1 MKQVGFGGTG
11 KVFKVIN
18 TKTKEI
24 RGLKAITNMDP
35 SNNSQ
40 FASEIQIG
48 MQLSKICPYLVRYY
62 SIFEE
67 GDFQIIIMEFFEETY
82 LTKIKNLKEEVF
94 LLFLIFYLDWNI
106 KDIIRLSFQIAT
118 ALRTL
123 HERNIIHRDLK
134 ISNIL
139 VTKDG
144 NFKLSLLLYVLF
156 SLIN

>member
-1 MKQVGFGGTG
+1 
-11 KVFKVIN
+11 
-18 TKTKEI
+18 
-24 RGLKAITNMDP
+24 MDP

-48 MQLSKICPYLVRYY
+48 MELSKICPYLVRYY

-67 GDFQIIIMEFFEETY
+67 GDFQIIIMDFFEEGDLQTY
-82 LTKIKNLKEEVF
+82 LTKIKNIKEEVF

-123 HERNIIHRDLK
+123 HEKNIIHRDLK